1 MNHLKSSSRRQPRK
15 TVHSPKPTH
24 SSTDDIV
31 DIVQAASMQLG
42 GVRVQGDSTFYS
54 VSGFGTVIMTIYVLT
69 VVTVIGFIL
78 ILLPS
83 FSNASSVRQMLISI
97 PIILFWLW
105 MTEYYWFGLTT
116 RTFAK
121 TTPNTL
127 ILYGAF
133 GRVRQRFDRR
143 ECTFSKAKGRTG
155 FSLRV
160 RQQNRYFS
168 RIIDLTSCANPLALI
183 SELTMR

>member
-1 MNHLKSSSRRQPRK
+1 MSRPKSRSHRQPRYK
-15 TVHSPKPTH
+15 TTRSPKPVLSLTA
-24 SSTDDIV
+24 DM
-31 DIVQAASMQLG
+31 QAAFMRRG
-42 GVRVQGDSTFYS
+42 GVLMQGGSTFYS

-116 RTFAK
+116 RTFAQ
-121 TTPNTL
+121 TTPNSL

-133 GRVRQRFDRR
+133 GRVRQRFDLN
-143 ECTFSKAKGRTG
+143 ECTFSEAKGRTG

-160 RQQNRYFS
+160 HQQNRYFS

-183 SELTMR
+183 SKLTMR

>member
-15 TVHSPKPTH
+15 TAQPPKPIH
-24 SSTDDIV
+24 SSTDDIM
-31 DIVQAASMQLG
+31 QAALMQLG

-69 VVTVIGFIL
+69 VVTVMGFIL

-97 PIILFWLW
+97 LLILFWLW

-121 TTPNTL
+121 TTPNSL

-133 GRVRQRFDRR
+133 GRVRQKFDLS
-143 ECTFSKAKGRTG
+143 ECTFSEAKDRRG

-160 RQQNRYFS
+160 HQQNRYFS
-168 RIIDLTSCANPLALI
+168 RIIDLTSCANPQALI
-183 SELTMR
+183 FELTMR

>member
-1 MNHLKSSSRRQPRK
+1 MNHLKSSSRRQLRK
-15 TVHSPKPTH
+15 TAHSPKPVH
-24 SSTDDIV
+24 SSTDDIM
-31 DIVQAASMQLG
+31 QAALMQLG

-69 VVTVIGFIL
+69 VVTVMGFIL

-97 PIILFWLW
+97 PLILFWLW

-121 TTPNTL
+121 TTPNSL

-133 GRVRQRFDRR
+133 GRVRQRFDLS
-143 ECTFSKAKGRTG
+143 ECTFSAAKDRRG

-168 RIIDLTSCANPLALI
+168 RIIDLTSCANPQALI
-183 SELTMR
+183 FELTMQ